1 MRDGTYTGVVDRIV
15 DGETAVILLEA
26 DGEVVEQVD
35 VPVESLPEPA
45 RDDGGVLSV
54 TIDDDQVVELV
65 SRPEETR
72 ARRES
77 IQDKLDRLSRDLSD
91 DEG

>member
-1 MRDGTYTGVVDRIV
+1 MRDGRYTGVVDRIV
-15 DGETAVILLEA
+15 DNKTAVILLEA

-35 VPVESLPEPA
+35 VSAGSLPQPA
-45 RDDGGVLSV
+45 QDEGGVLSV
-54 TIDDDQVVELV
+54 TIEDGQIVELV

-77 IQDKLDRLSRDLSD
+77 IKDKLERLSRDLSD
-91 DEG
+91 EQG